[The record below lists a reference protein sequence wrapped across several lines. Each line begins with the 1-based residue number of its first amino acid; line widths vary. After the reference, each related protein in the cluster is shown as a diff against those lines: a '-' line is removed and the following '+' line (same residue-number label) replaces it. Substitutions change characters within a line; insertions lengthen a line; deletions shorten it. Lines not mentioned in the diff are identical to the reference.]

1 MEGKRPGERI
11 ESLNPLY
18 TYCVLIWKVYC
29 MVQERDDHL
38 TITIFGACFSV
49 IEGIEQTWWVN
60 GGCILVLLS
69 LAIYVDKQ
77 TYVMRSLRTLWGVLE
92 YSSLCW
98 RRTSSS
104 LFYDEWTS
112 WSSVYQCNEIQY
124 VPCQNDHYL
133 THIPFL
139 PELRFEWVLSMFPQS
154 TDETSTIRPMSFMSK
169 VWAYT
174 HYMLYHINDTLAWRS
189 SHCYDGSWSRPKSS
203 KGAGLSSVAW

>member
-1 MEGKRPGERI
+1 MTCVCDTWEALYDIKRGDHSFSDDYAKFTTLCQRLDTFLLTLNDPAILAKCQEDLRVI
-11 ESLNPLY
+11 LYLKSL
-18 TYCVLIWKVYC
+18 
-29 MVQERDDHL
+29 
-38 TITIFGACFSV
+38 G
-49 IEGIEQTWWVN
+49 
-60 GGCILVLLS
+60 
-69 LAIYVDKQ
+69 
-77 TYVMRSLRTLWGVLE
+77 LE

-98 RRTSSS
+98 RRTSCSP
-104 LFYDEWTS
+104 FYDEWTS

-124 VPCQNDHYL
+124 VPCHNDHYL